1 MGYRNALC
9 CLLGDDCVRLFSRIQ
24 HCADE
29 ERDPGLA
36 VDQHIDEGA
45 VQIDL
50 LRVLDGGLVA
60 CLYQRSRAGAGAGLI
75 DGDESLMAQEGKKDT
90 SLSRIQAPDVEGS
103 CLE

>member
-9 CLLGDDCVRLFSRIQ
+9 CLLGDDRVRLFCRVK

-60 CLYQRSRAGAGAGLI
+60 RLYQRSRAGAGTVLG
-75 DGDESLMAQEGKKDT
+75 DGDEGFVDNAADVNI
-90 SLSRIQAPDVEGS
+90 SRS
-103 CLE
+103 